1 MSVSTQAAPRQMSFG
16 RFPAALAM
24 LALVVV
30 IAAAVALVALSGS
43 KTAIPAA
50 PAAGA
55 PPVVIDHGWSN
66 GQTVIL
72 PKTISHYGGWS
83 GPVLT
88 DPNYVAPSVLEQTK
102 DNTFGGRSIG
112 TGGGHNGALRA
123 Q

>member
-30 IAAAVALVALSGS
+30 IAAAVALVALNGS
-43 KTAIPAA
+43 KSATVAA
-50 PAAGA
+50 PGAGA

-72 PKTISHYGGWS
+72 PKAISHFGGWA
-83 GPVLT
+83 GPRFA

-102 DNTFGGRSIG
+102 DNTFGGRISN
-112 TGGGHNGALRA
+112 GGGHNGTRRP